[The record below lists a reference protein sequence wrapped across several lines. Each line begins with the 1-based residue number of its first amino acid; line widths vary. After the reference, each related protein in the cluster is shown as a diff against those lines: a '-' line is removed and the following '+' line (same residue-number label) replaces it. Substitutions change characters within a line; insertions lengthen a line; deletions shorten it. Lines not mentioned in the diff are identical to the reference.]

1 MNDLKIRNAIKMT
14 LNMRIS
20 KGFKIISFETN
31 MAHLQ
36 RPDGLDVFLKLSDPA
51 ELNRIRLE
59 EKPETVIKA
68 VGLVRGLQ
76 VSTNYARF
84 YGKDINE
91 LKGIE
96 ISNLEM
102 DKILREWLITMPKTS
117 TYLGHPPAIGCTF
130 KSYTERYPFK
140 KDPPAEDQGTPV
152 K

>member
-1 MNDLKIRNAIKMT
+1 MNDLEIRNAIEIT
-14 LNMRIS
+14 LNMRIP

-36 RPDGLDVFLKLSDPA
+36 RPDGLDVFLKPSDPA

-84 YGKDINE
+84 YGKGITG

-102 DKILREWLITMPKTS
+102 DKILREWLITMPNTS
-117 TYLGHPPAIGCTF
+117 TYLRHSPAIGCAF
-130 KSYTERYPFK
+130 QSYTEKWPFK
-140 KDPPAEDQGTPV
+140 REPPAEDQGTPV